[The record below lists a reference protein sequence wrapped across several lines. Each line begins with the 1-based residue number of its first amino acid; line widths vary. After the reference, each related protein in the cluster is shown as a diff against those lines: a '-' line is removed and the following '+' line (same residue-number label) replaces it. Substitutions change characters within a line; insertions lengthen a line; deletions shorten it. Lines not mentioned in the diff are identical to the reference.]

1 MVYSLLADVDVVEEM
16 KLSQQDNDLPS
27 REPALKKLVPIQ
39 PFKVTKFY
47 GHSHRASSKGRA
59 GNIEAVVMCVL
70 LHS

>member
-27 REPALKKLVPIQ
+27 RRPALKKLVPIQ

-47 GHSHRASSKGRA
+47 GHSHRAREELE
-59 GNIEAVVMCVL
+59 ILQL
-70 LHS
+70 L

>member
-27 REPALKKLVPIQ
+27 REPALKKLVPIHWIQ

-47 GHSHRASSKGRA
+47 GHSHRAREELE
-59 GNIEAVVMCVL
+59 ILQL
-70 LHS
+70 L

>member
-47 GHSHRASSKGRA
+47 SHSHRAREQLE
-59 GNIEAVVMCVL
+59 ILQL
-70 LHS
+70 L